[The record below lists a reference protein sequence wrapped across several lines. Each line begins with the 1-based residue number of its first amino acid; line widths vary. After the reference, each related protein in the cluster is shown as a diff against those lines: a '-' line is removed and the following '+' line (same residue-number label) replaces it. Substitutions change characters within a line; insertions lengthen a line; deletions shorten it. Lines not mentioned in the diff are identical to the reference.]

1 MTNLGVPPNTEVH
14 PGLELPLN
22 AILTTVVVTALLSL
36 INLGS
41 AAALNSITSL
51 TTAALLSS
59 YLCSI
64 GCMIWRRA
72 TGQPLLPSKFR
83 LGPRWGLAVNVAAEA
98 FLVVTFV
105 FSFFPAA
112 PRPAPADMNWNIV
125 IYGAVVVGSLLYY
138 ARARRRYVGP
148 VEYVR
153 KLE

>member
-1 MTNLGVPPNTEVH
+1 M
-14 PGLELPLN
+14 
-22 AILTTVVVTALLSL
+22 VTALLSL

-59 YLCSI
+59 YLRSI
-64 GCMIWRRA
+64 GCTIWRRA
-72 TGQPLLPSKFR
+72 TGQPLLPSKFG
-83 LGPRWGLAVNVAAEA
+83 LGRQWWGGLAVNVAAEA
-98 FLVVTFV
+98 FLVVAFV

-112 PRPAPADMNWNIV
+112 PRPAPAADVNWNIV

>member
-41 AAALNSITSL
+41 A
-51 TTAALLSS
+51 AALLSS

-138 ARARRRYVGP
+138 ARAGRRYVGP